1 MAQYIPLS
9 QGQFAIVDDDDF
21 EKINTYKWC
30 IKKTSHNLYAKRVF
44 NMKTIDMHRFIM
56 NPKIGYV
63 IDHINGDGLDNRK
76 ENLRICTH
84 SENMKNIKVR
94 KDNTS
99 GVRGIHWQKKAN
111 KWHCQIQYNG
121 KKIYLGLYK
130 DLEDAKRVVLLHQN
144 NTSEFYKTRY

>member
-99 GVRGIHWQKKAN
+99 ELGVYIGKRKLINGIVK
-111 KWHCQIQYNG
+111 YNTMER
-121 KKIYLGLYK
+121 KYILVYIKI
-130 DLEDAKRVVLLHQN
+130 
-144 NTSEFYKTRY
+144 